1 MPQET
6 SNLMSTYEI
15 IATVIAV
22 IALIQPWAIKLW
34 NTLFKKLKITF
45 IPSGKFKLFYNRS
58 GAYVQ
63 IGGVIEA
70 KNQSVVVRDISAKI
84 TRLSDNAE
92 LKLDWSSFNTPV
104 FQNVAGNIVTT
115 TETARPFKVKA
126 NDLSPVFV
134 EFANIDDIFLN
145 QLAEIHNSLMGRAR
159 TIAGPTIP
167 LENARYNFRTTP
179 EYQKAKEEL
188 LESFY
193 WKVSQYVL
201 RISVHY
207 GDDAIKD
214 FSYKFSLDQAEIAE
228 LRKDIERAMDCA
240 IDNLYGQTPIF
251 YYPSKDYVEVEN
263 SYANT

>member
-6 SNLMSTYEI
+6 SNVMSTYEI

-104 FQNVAGNIVTT
+104 FRMLQGILLQQLKLLVRLRSKQMIF
-115 TETARPFKVKA
+115 PLFL
-126 NDLSPVFV
+126 LS
-134 EFANIDDIFLN
+134 
-145 QLAEIHNSLMGRAR
+145 
-159 TIAGPTIP
+159 
-167 LENARYNFRTTP
+167 
-179 EYQKAKEEL
+179 L
-188 LESFY
+188 L
-193 WKVSQYVL
+193 
-201 RISVHY
+201 I
-207 GDDAIKD
+207 
-214 FSYKFSLDQAEIAE
+214 
-228 LRKDIERAMDCA
+228 
-240 IDNLYGQTPIF
+240 
-251 YYPSKDYVEVEN
+251 
-263 SYANT
+263 

>member
-6 SNLMSTYEI
+6 SNVMSTYEI

-126 NDLSPVFV
+126 NDLSPIFV

-159 TIAGPTIP
+159 
-167 LENARYNFRTTP
+167 
-179 EYQKAKEEL
+179 
-188 LESFY
+188 
-193 WKVSQYVL
+193 
-201 RISVHY
+201 
-207 GDDAIKD
+207 
-214 FSYKFSLDQAEIAE
+214 SLDP
-228 LRKDIERAMDCA
+228 LFRWRMHDIISGQLLSIKRPKKSCSKVFTGRSH
-240 IDNLYGQTPIF
+240 NTFLGFLYIMETTQ
-251 YYPSKDYVEVEN
+251 
-263 SYANT
+263 